1 MRYHVE
7 FTSAAARQV
16 KKLSRPT
23 RERVLSAVEA
33 LAANPRP
40 QGSRK
45 LVGEQRAW
53 RIRIGEYRII
63 YEIFDDSLTVTVV
76 RAAHRRE
83 VYLK

>member
-23 RERVLSAVEA
+23 RERVLSAAEA

-83 VYLK
+83 VCRK

>member
-7 FTSAAARQV
+7 FISAAARQV

-23 RERVLSAVEA
+23 RERVLSAVGA

-83 VYLK
+83 VYRK

>member
-40 QGSRK
+40 KGSRK

-83 VYLK
+83 VYRK

>member
-53 RIRIGEYRII
+53 RIRFGEYRII

-83 VYLK
+83 VHRK

>member
-63 YEIFDDSLTVTVV
+63 YEIFDDSLIVTVV

-83 VYLK
+83 VYRK

>member
-83 VYLK
+83 VHRK

>member
-1 MRYHVE
+1 M
-7 FTSAAARQV
+7 

-53 RIRIGEYRII
+53 RIRIGEYIALSMK
-63 YEIFDDSLTVTVV
+63 SLMT
-76 RAAHRRE
+76 A
-83 VYLK
+83 

>member
-63 YEIFDDSLTVTVV
+63 YEIFDDSLTVTVL

-83 VYLK
+83 VCRK

>member
-33 LAANPRP
+33 LAANPHP

-83 VYLK
+83 VYRK